1 MSPAEVMTPDI
12 GSSRGRRAF
21 WGYMAIQ
28 RFLAGHNVA
37 LLRFVIGYHH
47 SCCGLIKDGS
57 KLSCLIRSETQQYLF
72 LFLKGLSHPG
82 FIFETIHVTFCLP
95 VHWNLVRMSHWQDF
109 CIELHHCCL
118 ESQASPSF
126 SFSQLISVRCQLLG
140 TGLHISPTNL
150 PSSLFAVRC
159 CQMLIHYLSTHLGQ
173 FLATHPPQYFLLS
186 STEISLCQLI
196 CCQLI
201 ISVSCSQLVS
211 PSYFLF
217 IVS

>member
-1 MSPAEVMTPDI
+1 
-12 GSSRGRRAF
+12 
-21 WGYMAIQ
+21 
-28 RFLAGHNVA
+28 
-37 LLRFVIGYHH
+37 
-47 SCCGLIKDGS
+47 
-57 KLSCLIRSETQQYLF
+57 
-72 LFLKGLSHPG
+72 
-82 FIFETIHVTFCLP
+82 
-95 VHWNLVRMSHWQDF
+95 MSHWQDF

-217 IVS
+217 IVSWNQLLSTYLGQLLSTGVPIISNFSCQLKSALSTYLLSTYYLSQLPATGVHFLPTRTLPYFWQTARHLEKGTFPFFVSG